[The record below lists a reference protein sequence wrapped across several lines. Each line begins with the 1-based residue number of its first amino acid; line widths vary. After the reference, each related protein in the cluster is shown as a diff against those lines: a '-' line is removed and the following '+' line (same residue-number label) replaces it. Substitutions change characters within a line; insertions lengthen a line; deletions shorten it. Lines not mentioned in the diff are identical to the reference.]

1 MEDSSP
7 PRDLRKRRRNRNR
20 TRVTR
25 ACDRCKARKI
35 KCNGIQPCIF
45 CSHAGAMC
53 TYESAYNRGRLPS
66 VVPADSSTLETT
78 MDSIEAMGTIGHS
91 EYARPE
97 SVVTP
102 RQQQQQQSAYLPV
115 QSEGAAG
122 LNIQG
127 YHHLHDPHLDS
138 HLATPPPVSGSVVAP
153 LQPSLQ
159 SSSSS
164 SRPNSPEPQTDLQGH
179 YIGPASG
186 VSFLLR
192 LQKRLHQAVSF
203 SHPDSIFTFG
213 DAPLHHPSEFDPS
226 FCMMLPREDAQ
237 RLLDRYFD
245 YAMPTYRF
253 LHFPTVQKWFTEF
266 YDSLGAM
273 NDGSGAAAKAA
284 LLFMIFAHAWAYMP
298 DEDKPGP
305 PDLSVRYYL
314 AAEHLLAKEKGSVRL
329 TSVQARLLQC
339 YYLLTRSRINHCWNQ
354 FGTVTRLALAIGLH
368 RNKRPDAPIAHR
380 GAGNGGDH
388 LGLIESECRRRTFW
402 CAYTLDAYLSLSL
415 GRPPTFHDDD
425 IDTELPACVDDNAI
439 TAGHMAPS
447 PSGMSGGLSVMLAP
461 VAHMKLAQIINRL
474 LRSLYSIKPI
484 SADKRAALAAQ
495 IADDLTNWRS
505 DLARF
510 LDADLFS
517 ISQLIPI
524 FQRQR
529 NVLNLTYWH
538 AVILT
543 YRPFV
548 LHNGDVSS
556 TTDGPTADEK
566 VQKCL
571 SAAMNIANTIREIV
585 ESRQLTAAFWIT
597 AYFAFSATIV
607 LYVYVIQKGGR
618 RALSSPSS
626 TASSSAVYSEYL
638 AAAIQC
644 QSHISRFAEKG
655 SLSERYFLVLEELR
669 IEALRQTNGGAGVGA
684 GAGAGAGAGGG
695 GSSTNP
701 PLMYLHPDGT
711 SATDMTAGFI
721 GSSAAA
727 AAPQLNFGSL
737 PNAMPPSATAANTM
751 IDSTEWE
758 QFALMLSSGLGN
770 LDVFNDSFYQE

>member
-1 MEDSSP
+1 MDSP
-7 PRDLRKRRRNRNR
+7 QDTRRRRRNRNR
-20 TRVTR
+20 TKVTR
-25 ACDRCKARKI
+25 ACDRCKTRKI
-35 KCNGIQPCIF
+35 KCNGIQPCGF
-45 CSHAGAMC
+45 CSQARAMC
-53 TYESAYNRGRLPS
+53 TFESAYNRGRLPS
-66 VVPADSSTLETT
+66 IAHVESNSTLDP
-78 MDSIEAMGTIGHS
+78 MDQRVDRIGHS
-91 EYARPE
+91 DFSEQDSA
-97 SVVTP
+97 SQ
-102 RQQQQQQSAYLPV
+102 RQQQQFLPV
-115 QSEGAAG
+115 QESAGAGIG
-122 LNIQG
+122 LPG
-127 YHHLHDPHLDS
+127 YHLPEPHLDPHLVTS
-138 HLATPPPVSGSVVAP
+138 PVASAVAAP
-153 LQPSLQ
+153 LQPSIDSSLQ
-159 SSSSS
+159 QSP
-164 SRPNSPEPQTDLQGH
+164 SRPTSPEPQTDLQGH

-226 FCMMLPREDAQ
+226 FCMMLPRDDAR

-253 LHFPTVQKWFTEF
+253 LHYPTVQKWFTEF

-298 DEDKPGP
+298 DDDKPGP
-305 PDLSVRYYL
+305 ADLSVRYYL
-314 AAEHLLAKEKGSVRL
+314 AAEQLLAKEKGAVRL

-354 FGTVTRLALAIGLH
+354 FGTVTRLALAIGLN
-368 RNKRPDAPIAHR
+368 RNKRPDVSGGQR
-380 GAGNGGDH
+380 GDH
-388 LGLIESECRRRTFW
+388 LGFIESECRRRTFW

-439 TAGHMAPS
+439 TANHMAPS
-447 PSGMSGGLSVMLAP
+447 ATNINSGLSVMLAP
-461 VAHMKLAQIINRL
+461 IAHMKLARILNRL

-484 SADKRAALAAQ
+484 SAENRAVLAAQ
-495 IADDLTNWRS
+495 IADDLVRWRS

-517 ISQLIPI
+517 ISLLIPI

-538 AVILT
+538 AIILT

-548 LHNGDVSS
+548 LNS
-556 TTDGPTADEK
+556 TNSDASVADSADDDK

-607 LYVYVIQKGGR
+607 LYVYVIQRGR
-618 RALSSPSS
+618 AGTP
-626 TASSSAVYSEYL
+626 ASVYSDYL

-669 IEALRQTNGGAGVGA
+669 IEALRQTKGGGLDGGNGGTVGNTG
-684 GAGAGAGAGGG
+684 GASDTGSNHLGAIYIPP
-695 GSSTNP
+695 TNGP
-701 PLMYLHPDGT
+701 AAHTDARSI
-711 SATDMTAGFI
+711 SASYMEDAT
-721 GSSAAA
+721 AAA
-727 AAPQLNFGSL
+727 AAAAAIPFSALSSTL
-737 PNAMPPSATAANTM
+737 PASAGM
-751 IDSTEWE
+751 IDGSEWE

-770 LDVFNDSFYQE
+770 LDVFNDPFYQE

>member
-1 MEDSSP
+1 MDSPQES
-7 PRDLRKRRRNRNR
+7 RRRRRNRNR

-25 ACDRCKARKI
+25 ACDRCKTRKI
-35 KCNGIQPCIF
+35 KCNGIQPCSF
-45 CSHAGAMC
+45 CSQARAMC

-66 VVPADSSTLETT
+66 VVPAESSSNLVRI
-78 MDSIEAMGTIGHS
+78 DSIVNPIAHTD
-91 EYARPE
+91 YPE
-97 SVVTP
+97 QASVESRSQP
-102 RQQQQQQSAYLPV
+102 PFLAV
-115 QSEGAAG
+115 QHRAG
-122 LNIQG
+122 SGMSIPG
-127 YHHLHDPHLDS
+127 YHQLPPEPHLDS
-138 HLATPPPVSGSVVAP
+138 HLVTPPVSAAVAAVAP
-153 LQPSLQ
+153 LQPPLESSAGSSLQ
-159 SSSSS
+159 PSP
-164 SRPNSPEPQTDLQGH
+164 SRPTSPEPQTDLQGH

-213 DAPLHHPSEFDPS
+213 DAPLHQPSEFDPS
-226 FCMMLPREDAQ
+226 FCMMLPRDDAQ

-253 LHFPTVQKWFTEF
+253 LHYPTVQKWFTEF

-305 PDLSVRYYL
+305 SDLSVRYYL
-314 AAEHLLAKEKGSVRL
+314 AAENLLAKEKGAVLL

-368 RNKRPDAPIAHR
+368 RNKRPDIGGAQR
-380 GAGNGGDH
+380 GGASGDQ

-425 IDTELPACVDDNAI
+425 IDTELPTCVDDSSI
-439 TAGHMAPS
+439 TAGHIAS
-447 PSGMSGGLSVMLAP
+447 TTAANSGLSVMLAP
-461 VAHMKLAQIINRL
+461 IAHMKLARIINRL
-474 LRSLYSIKPI
+474 LRNLYSIRPI
-484 SADKRAALAAQ
+484 SAESRAVLAAQ
-495 IADDLTNWRS
+495 IADDLARWRS

-517 ISQLIPI
+517 ISLLIPI

-548 LHNGDVSS
+548 LNNNSSSSNGI
-556 TTDGPTADEK
+556 TDNVDDDK

-571 SAAMNIANTIREIV
+571 SAAMSIANTIREIV

-607 LYVYVIQKGGR
+607 LYVYVIQRGR
-618 RALSSPSS
+618 AGAPS
-626 TASSSAVYSEYL
+626 TMYSDYL

-655 SLSERYFLVLEELR
+655 SLSERYFLVLDELR
-669 IEALRQTNGGAGVGA
+669 MEALRQTKGGNNSHE
-684 GAGAGAGAGGG
+684 G
-695 GSSTNP
+695 GSGNNGNPGGLGTIYIPPTNTNGP
-701 PLMYLHPDGT
+701 GAADAATG
-711 SATDMTAGFI
+711 SANISASFI
-721 GSSAAA
+721 DDTAAA
-727 AAPQLNFGSL
+727 ASIPFNSMPGALPGS
-737 PNAMPPSATAANTM
+737 AAM
-751 IDSTEWE
+751 IDGSEWE

-770 LDVFNDSFYQE
+770 LDVYNDPFYQE